1 MPIGII
7 IKITRISVITAPE
20 SKTESF
26 NSASDER
33 AFLCEHAQDEFSG
46 VVKFVVRFVGGGRGT
61 LELASDPRNYGE
73 VLCSLQ
79 PLRSERV
86 RPIARAD

>member
-7 IKITRISVITAPE
+7 IKIMGISVITAPE

-33 AFLCEHAQDEFSG
+33 AFLCEHAHDEFSA
-46 VVKFVVRFVGGGRGT
+46 VVKFVVRFVGRRGT

-86 RPIARAD
+86 RPIARAE